1 MLFRL
6 GVNLSPPATS
16 EPEFWARIQRIGRW
30 EESPG
35 ERPERKQQIRDKLPI
50 ELKER
55 LISLART
62 AASDRSILKKI
73 RPLNFS
79 QIDVRV
85 LSVTFG
91 SVEALISVA
100 GAKVIA
106 AALATTLPGAA
117 EVIKGVAEETLRD
130 VLQDI
135 LGVLPEASVTA
146 EPIDEAGD
154 AGTEAGR
161 ATPAASAGAV
171 SLVGLVVLALF
182 AIVYYAIN
190 ETGERNKTIQAFFA
204 GALEHAKAIDKLELD
219 LINARSVLLKTE
231 ASERTELHKLLIS
244 LASEQAKAADQHE
257 TDLVKA
263 RADMLSVW
271 ASVACCASQPC
282 PSKTNDE
289 YKRVVKHQRTCPP
302 VAAVQPIDSRTA
314 PQQ

>member
-35 ERPERKQQIRDKLPI
+35 ERPERKQQIRDKLSI

-135 LGVLPEASVTA
+135 LGVPPEASVTA

-161 ATPAASAGAV
+161 ATPAASAGQ
-171 SLVGLVVLALF
+171 SHSLAL
-182 AIVYYAIN
+182 
-190 ETGERNKTIQAFFA
+190 
-204 GALEHAKAIDKLELD
+204 
-219 LINARSVLLKTE
+219 
-231 ASERTELHKLLIS
+231 
-244 LASEQAKAADQHE
+244 
-257 TDLVKA
+257 
-263 RADMLSVW
+263 
-271 ASVACCASQPC
+271 
-282 PSKTNDE
+282 
-289 YKRVVKHQRTCPP
+289 
-302 VAAVQPIDSRTA
+302 
-314 PQQ
+314 